1 MVIAA
6 EGVSLTVLARRNEAG
21 TELAPRPAPRALVD
35 ARIVAQSHEPCQV
48 LAKTANRHTSAQFVE
63 FLAEVV
69 ATQPAKTQYICRQP
83 FDS

>member
-35 ARIVAQSHEPCQV
+35 ARIVAQSHEPCLLYPVQC
-48 LAKTANRHTSAQFVE
+48 NVE
-63 FLAEVV
+63 L
-69 ATQPAKTQYICRQP
+69 
-83 FDS
+83 